1 MLAAISAAKAA
12 PAAPAARRQQP
23 TSLPRVCFAYDK
35 SRKAVLG
42 LFVVSECSRLPDNAG
57 IVFWRVERAVAL
69 DDAPILDAADVA
81 WSSAILHLTLQAED
95 RLRHVETIIGGAAFV
110 HFTEWARQRW
120 HLWPMTVAQ
129 WGTIRVGSM
138 PATMETAFSMAR
150 ALKVEPTLV
159 RHPTFNSGKCL
170 MSPRAQ
176 FHFLYFA

>member
-1 MLAAISAAKAA
+1 MRHTIRHPFLSDSAILLKSLVGCSLLCAVRCSIMLAAISAAKAA

-81 WSSAILHLTLQAED
+81 WSSAILH
-95 RLRHVETIIGGAAFV
+95 
-110 HFTEWARQRW
+110 
-120 HLWPMTVAQ
+120 
-129 WGTIRVGSM
+129 
-138 PATMETAFSMAR
+138 
-150 ALKVEPTLV
+150 
-159 RHPTFNSGKCL
+159 
-170 MSPRAQ
+170 
-176 FHFLYFA
+176 